1 MIFDYVDTAWLPA
14 NLSLKARGGVAPK
27 ALLISMSDNTEQFL
41 EAVRGGVTAYLLK
54 EASVKEVIQA
64 VRSTFRG
71 EAVCPTQLCSFLFQL
86 VSRTAHSK
94 FPPLAERPN
103 LTPRQQQL
111 VGLVAQGLT
120 NKEIASR
127 LNLSQYTIK
136 NHLSRIMKQVDA
148 DSRGDAVQAI
158 LSHGYSL
165 SSFEGSV

>member
-1 MIFDYVDTAWLPA
+1 MTA
-14 NLSLKARGGVAPK
+14 
-27 ALLISMSDNTEQFL
+27 D
-41 EAVRGGVTAYLLK
+41 LLK

-71 EAVCPTQLCSFLFQL
+71 EAVCPTQLWSFLFQL

-165 SSFEGSV
+165 SSFEGTV